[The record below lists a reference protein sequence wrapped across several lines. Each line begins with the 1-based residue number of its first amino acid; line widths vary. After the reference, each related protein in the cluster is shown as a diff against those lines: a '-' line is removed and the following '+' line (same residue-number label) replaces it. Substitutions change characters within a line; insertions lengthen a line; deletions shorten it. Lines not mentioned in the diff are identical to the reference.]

1 MANRL
6 SSAQVEQAW
15 TAFQERQS
23 ADYVSRKCG
32 LHWRT
37 VERYRRLERW
47 DERLA
52 EISAKAQAAADYDL
66 AAARGHSLRLLRAY
80 KSKVEQALLK
90 KAVSPDE
97 VNAAELDRIVR
108 TEMLLLGGP
117 DSRTEVVAN
126 VSGRFSSMTDEE
138 LERFARDGTIPG

>member
-1 MANRL
+1 MGNRL
-6 SSAQVEQAW
+6 SSERIHQAW
-15 TAFQERQS
+15 EAYQERQS
-23 ADYVSRKCG
+23 AEHVAKKCG
-32 LHWRT
+32 ISWRT
-37 VERYRRLERW
+37 AERYRRLERW

-52 EISAKAQAAADYDL
+52 EINAKAQAAADYDL
-66 AAARGHSLRLLRAY
+66 AAARAHSLRLLRAY
-80 KSKVEQALLK
+80 KSKVEHALLK
-90 KAVSPDE
+90 KAVSPDD

-108 TEMLLLGGP
+108 TELLLLGGP